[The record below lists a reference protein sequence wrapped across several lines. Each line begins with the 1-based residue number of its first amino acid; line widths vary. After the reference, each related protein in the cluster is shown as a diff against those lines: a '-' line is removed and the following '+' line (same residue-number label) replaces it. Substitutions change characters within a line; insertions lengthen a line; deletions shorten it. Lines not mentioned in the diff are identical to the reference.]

1 MRFCRIQG
9 KEISFKAVQFPT
21 PKRELSLM
29 LTFPHYRKEETK
41 RRRRRRRIRFVGI
54 LTNSNFIILNGM
66 NNLMNHLH
74 ILSGKLC
81 YKKEQKTMNCC
92 RRKVFTKLHVNQIR
106 IPMHEA

>member
-1 MRFCRIQG
+1 MRFGRIEG

-29 LTFPHYRKEETK
+29 LTFPHYRKEERK
-41 RRRRRRRIRFVGI
+41 RRRRRSRFVGI

>member
-29 LTFPHYRKEETK
+29 LTFPHYRKEERK
-41 RRRRRRRIRFVGI
+41 RRRRRSRFVGI